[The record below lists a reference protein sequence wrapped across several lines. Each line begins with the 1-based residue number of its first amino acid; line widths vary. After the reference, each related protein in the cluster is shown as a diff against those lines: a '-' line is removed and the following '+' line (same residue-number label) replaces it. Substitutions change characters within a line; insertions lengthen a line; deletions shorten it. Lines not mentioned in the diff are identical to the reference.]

1 MKKLLHYLSL
11 MVFLNSLVLGFEIK
25 NLYSLYELEGNFNRI
40 RLSDIYVFL
49 DTDEEISVIDMIERV
64 RKSRYKIFRCK
75 HTIDFVVT
83 NDKYGYILHN
93 TGIEVVDFFKPSKP
107 VFIECFKFPKDLNI
121 YNPLRL
127 YLAEIKDILYVN
139 YSVSNLAGNFLPV
152 SIKRRYEP
160 RILDKAKNRNF
171 SNILFSSSYILKKSM
186 EGFEVIS
193 IIDPVNPKAIG
204 FYTVKEGFSKI
215 ESLKFDL
222 NFAYLQHDNIV
233 DIVDLSNPLEPS
245 LVKQIQIKGVLKDVE
260 DKKMFIAN
268 GESLQI
274 KDISNLENIRDIFEK
289 NLGRGVIKDIKFYNN
304 FVFILTNREF
314 SIYSPVKIPKPKSAL
329 DEFIER
335 LYKDILKREPDESG
349 FKYWKEAFLNGER
362 ARDVIKYFFTSEEFK
377 KQNVNNEEFLKRL
390 YNTVLSRNP
399 DVKGYNYWMRE
410 IEDKGV
416 SREEVIEKFI
426 QSEEFEKLAR
436 NYGIQP

>member
-11 MVFLNSLVLGFEIK
+11 IVFLNSLVLGLEIK
-25 NLYSLYELEGNFNRI
+25 NLYPLYELKGEFNHIRI
-40 RLSDIYVFL
+40 SDIYVFL

-64 RKSRYKIFRCK
+64 QKSRYKIFRCK
-75 HTIDFVVT
+75 HTVDFVVT

-93 TGIEVVDFFKPSKP
+93 TGIEVVDFFKASKP
-107 VFIECFKFPKDLNI
+107 VFIECFKFPKELRI
-121 YNPLRL
+121 YDPLKI
-127 YLAEIKDILYVN
+127 YLAEMKDILYVN
-139 YSVSNLAGNFLPV
+139 YGVSNAGGDFLPV

-160 RILDKAKNRNF
+160 KILDKFKNRNF

-193 IIDPVNPKAIG
+193 IADFANPKAVG

-222 NFAYLQHDNIV
+222 DFAYLQHDNIV

-245 LVKQIQIKGVLKDVE
+245 LVKQIQIDGILKDVE
-260 DKKMFIAN
+260 DKKMFIAS
-268 GESLQI
+268 GEILQI

-304 FVFILTNREF
+304 FIFLLTNREF

-335 LYKDILKREPDESG
+335 LYRDILKREPDKSG
-349 FKYWKEAFLNGER
+349 FKYWKEAFLNGKR
-362 ARDVIKYFFTSEEFK
+362 ARDVVRYFFTSKEFK
-377 KQNVNNEEFLKRL
+377 KQNIDNEEFLKRL

-399 DVKGYNYWMRE
+399 DVKGYNYWME
-410 IEDKGV
+410 EMEDKGV

-426 QSEEFEKLAR
+426 QSEEFAKLAR

>member
-11 MVFLNSLVLGFEIK
+11 IIFLHSLVLGFEIK
-25 NLYSLYELEGNFNRI
+25 NLYSLYELKGKFNHIRI
-40 RLSDIYVFL
+40 SDIYVFL
-49 DTDEEISVIDMIERV
+49 DTDEKITVIDMIERV
-64 RKSRYKIFRCK
+64 QKSQYEMFKCK
-75 HTIDFVVT
+75 HTLDFVVT

-93 TGIEVVDFFKPSKP
+93 TGIEVVDFFKASKP
-107 VFIECFKFPKDLNI
+107 VFIECFKFPKELRVYD
-121 YNPLRL
+121 PLKI
-127 YLAEIKDILYVN
+127 YLAEMKDILYVN
-139 YSVSNLAGNFLPV
+139 YGTSPLAENFLPI

-160 RILDKAKNRNF
+160 QFLTKFKSRNF

-193 IIDPVNPKAIG
+193 IADASNPKAIG

-222 NFAYLQHDNIV
+222 DFAYLQHDNVV
-233 DIVDLSNPLEPS
+233 DVVDLGNPLDPV
-245 LVKQIQIKGVLKDVE
+245 LIKQIQIEGILKDVE

-268 GESLQI
+268 GEVLKIEDISDL
-274 KDISNLENIRDIFEK
+274 KDIKNVFEK
-289 NLGRGVIKDIKFYNN
+289 NLGRGIIKDIRFYNN
-304 FVFILTNREF
+304 FIFILTDKEF

-335 LYKDILKREPDESG
+335 LYRNILKREPDKKG
-349 FKYWKEAFLNGER
+349 FKYWKEAFLNGKR
-362 ARDVIKYFFTSEEFK
+362 ARDVVKYFFTSEEFK
-377 KQNVNNEEFLKRL
+377 KQNVDNEEFLKRL

-399 DVKGYNYWMRE
+399 DVKGYNYWMGE